1 VNTTGVKLTSVN
13 TPRVNS
19 TGVNARCEQSFD
31 LAKDLG
37 VNQSETDHTHNNT
50 TKTTPQ
56 TNNPTNHPPPPHT
69 QSTTLKGRATTVRTT
84 THARVGGRA
93 EVSVGGWVQVR
104 RAPGRARV
112 RRATAG
118 LQRTRQ
124 LEASRVGMKR
134 V

>member
-1 VNTTGVKLTSVN
+1 M
-13 TPRVNS
+13 
-19 TGVNARCEQSFD
+19 
-31 LAKDLG
+31 
-37 VNQSETDHTHNNT
+37 
-50 TKTTPQ
+50 
-56 TNNPTNHPPPPHT
+56 
-69 QSTTLKGRATTVRTT
+69 RTT

-124 LEASRVGMKR
+124 LEASRIGLCFFVSVNETR
-134 V
+134 VNTTGVHGRCEQSFQPAEDLLSALHL